1 MFEQVTAA
9 VPERCE
15 KPGERVENAGIASC
29 HSFMNGGRLVAV
41 LGPPPSPPLD
51 TTHPGK

>member
-15 KPGERVENAGIASC
+15 KPGERVENAGIATA
-29 HSFMNGGRLVAV
+29 L
-41 LGPPPSPPLD
+41 
-51 TTHPGK
+51 